1 MATIRL
7 ATRIFQW
14 ASVLL
19 SISTPFIWRT
29 SFSTGPATGVLPK
42 ITVLAVILA
51 FFGLSLLRAE
61 HEEIFPR
68 RTSNLSGIL
77 AFILATTVFLVPIQN
92 AQLYVF
98 AFALALCMLGI
109 GMLTLGRD
117 RTFIRWLPAA
127 CGICLFYIG
136 VGVICTFIFEVP
148 NLPSHLAPARVSVP
162 MWSIFS
168 LLGLSLILSRGS
180 LGVQNLLHAR
190 TLGAYIARIAIVPV
204 LVLPPLWYWG
214 VWTGSRLGW
223 YSVDLAMIILIVV
236 PLLCYAV
243 TQWWLAM
250 LVHRFDR
257 EKTTAESARRSIFQ
271 EMAAYKRSEEE
282 RARLAAIVESSEDAI
297 ISATF
302 SGRIISWNPG
312 AEQLYGYSAEEALGR
327 SVSLLFPSK
336 NVDDFKPLVE
346 LVQRRRHAE
355 PIETFRVAKDNTLI
369 PVSILHSLILDSNG
383 KAVGISGIARNIG
396 KRKKIEEDLK
406 RANSALERSLM
417 ELEALIEHM
426 NEGVLFTDASG
437 NIRLINQSACRMF
450 HLEGLYPSLR
460 NLREYDYRFRMCDLN
475 GNVMPFQEWPMS
487 RVFRGET
494 LNNTEIIIQRLG
506 EGDADWVGS
515 FNGSPIYDKNG
526 NFVFA
531 IVTIRDITAQKI
543 IEAELIRA
551 KERADSANQAKTH
564 FLANMSHE
572 IRTPLSAI
580 LGFGELLLEPNQSGS
595 ERLNCVSA
603 IIKNGR
609 ILSDLVHDILD
620 LSKVEAGQ
628 IQVERLEVSL
638 PDLLYEIR
646 GVFALRAREKGIKI
660 YLSSDGPIPTTIT
673 TDPTRFKQILVN
685 IIGNAVKFTDIG
697 KVEVKATIEAHE
709 NRRRG
714 GFLRISIKDTGIGI
728 DNCYHAKL
736 FRPFSQADSS
746 TTRRFGGTG
755 LGLALSKELAKALGG
770 DLLLI
775 RSVPQD
781 GSLFEITIDTGSLQ
795 GRDWLKLEDA
805 MGLEDSTEMM
815 RPARGDILRGKS
827 ILLAEDSYD
836 NQLLIKKFLTLA
848 GAEVDTAMNGQEAI
862 QKAMNR
868 DYDVILMDVQ
878 MPELD
883 GIAATRRLR
892 SNGYRRPI
900 VALTAHALREERDK
914 TLEAG
919 CDDHLTKP
927 IQRHELVRRVAA
939 LAGSQGFPEAP
950 LPQ

>member
-1 MATIRL
+1 MATIKL

-14 ASVLL
+14 ATVLL
-19 SISTPFIWRT
+19 SLCIPLIWQT
-29 SFSTGPATGVLPK
+29 YPSIGLAPGNFP
-42 ITVLAVILA
+42 ITTLALVLA
-51 FFGLSLLRAE
+51 FFGLSTLAME
-61 HEEIFPR
+61 HNTPFA
-68 RTSNLSGIL
+68 RTMTNLSGVLAISM
-77 AFILATTVFLVPIQN
+77 AFIAFLTRGEN
-92 AQLYVF
+92 APLYNS
-98 AFALALCMLGI
+98 ALCFGLGTFGV
-109 GMLTLGRD
+109 GMLSLNRD
-117 RTFIRWLPAA
+117 RNFIRWIPST
-127 CGICLFYIG
+127 CGLCIFYIG
-136 VGVICTFIFEVP
+136 VGIICTFIFEVR
-148 NLPSHLAPARVSVP
+148 NLPAPKLTIQFAIP
-162 MWSIFS
+162 FWLIFMFF
-168 LLGLSLILSRGS
+168 GLSLILSRGS
-180 LGVQNLLHAR
+180 IGVQNLLHAR
-190 TLGAYIARIAIVPV
+190 TLGGYIARVATVPV

-214 VWTGSRLGW
+214 IWGGSRLGL
-223 YSVDLAMIILIVV
+223 YTIDLGMVIIIVV
-236 PLLCYAV
+236 PLICYAIS
-243 TQWWLAM
+243 QWWLAM
-250 LVHRFDR
+250 VIHRFDR
-257 EKTTAESARRSIFQ
+257 EKATAESARRSIFR

-312 AEQLYGYSAEEALGR
+312 AEQLYGYSTEEALGK

-336 NVDDFKPLVE
+336 NIEDFKPLVD
-346 LVQRRRHAE
+346 LVQHRRHAE
-355 PIETFRVAKDNTLI
+355 PIETFRMAKDNTLI
-369 PVSILHSLILDSNG
+369 PVSILHSLILDANG
-383 KAVGISGIARNIG
+383 KAVGISGIARNIS
-396 KRKKIEEDLK
+396 KRRKIEEDLK
-406 RANSALERSLM
+406 RANTALERSLM
-417 ELEALIEHM
+417 ELEAVIEHM
-426 NEGVLFTDASG
+426 NEGVLITDSLG

-450 HLEGLYPSLR
+450 QVEGLYPSLR
-460 NLREYDYRFRMCDLN
+460 NVREYDYHFRLCDLH
-475 GNVMPFQEWPMS
+475 GTSLPFSEWPMS
-487 RVFRGET
+487 RIFKGEV
-494 LNNTEIIIQRLG
+494 LNNTEHIIQHVC
-506 EGDADWVGS
+506 ESVPDWIGS
-515 FNGSPIYDKNG
+515 FCGSPIYDKDG

-531 IVTIRDITAQKI
+531 IVTIRDISAQKN
-543 IEAELIRA
+543 IEGELIKA

-638 PDLLYEIR
+638 PDVLYEMR
-646 GVFALRAREKGIKI
+646 GLFALRAREKGIKLT
-660 YLSSDGPIPTTIT
+660 LSSEGPIPTTIT

-685 IIGNAVKFTDIG
+685 ILGNAVKFTDTG
-697 KVEVKATIEAHE
+697 RVEVKAQIEAHE
-709 NRRRG
+709 NRRLG
-714 GFLRISIKDTGIGI
+714 GFLRISVKDTGIGI
-728 DNCYHAKL
+728 ADCYHSRL

-770 DLLLI
+770 DLLLV
-775 RSVPQD
+775 RSVPQE
-781 GSLFEITIDTGSLQ
+781 GSLFEIMIDTGSLQ

-815 RPARGDILRGKS
+815 RPARSDILKGRF

-848 GAEVDTAMNGQEAI
+848 GAEVDTAVNGREAI
-862 QKAMNR
+862 QKATER

-883 GIAATRRLR
+883 GIAATRKLR

-939 LAGSQGFPEAP
+939 LAGSQSFSEASSSH
-950 LPQ
+950 